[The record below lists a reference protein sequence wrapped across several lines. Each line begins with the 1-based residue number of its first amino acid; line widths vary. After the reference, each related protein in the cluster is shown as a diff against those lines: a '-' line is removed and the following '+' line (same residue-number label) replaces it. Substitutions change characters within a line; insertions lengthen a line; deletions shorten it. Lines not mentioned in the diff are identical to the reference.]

1 MKNPMQEMTSLPLSA
16 GEFLALG
23 MAGMAY
29 VRPKQVDG
37 SAQFA
42 IHTADGSEVAV
53 LDSFEEALEAVRA
66 NELEPVWL
74 H

>member
-1 MKNPMQEMTSLPLSA
+1 MKNSTFETATLPLSA

-29 VRPKQVDG
+29 VRLKKTDG
-37 SAQFA
+37 AAQFA

-53 LDSFEEALEAVRA
+53 LDSLEEALEAVRA